1 MMTLLRYFMP
11 IMFLASCAH
20 SYDEEPNF
28 HAWNYEY
35 DLVSMQGHEGALQR
49 DKEIMESSGIEK
61 TTATMVSYWNGDIE
75 WVELN
80 IGDCVRYRNT
90 PDGPV
95 EALHRCTELVEVE
108 GIETDYIP
116 YISASDNFLESISP
130 NIAEIKKVSK
140 TEVVWNDFDGK
151 ELARFRFI
159 KEAE

>member
-1 MMTLLRYFMP
+1 MC
-11 IMFLASCAH
+11 I
-20 SYDEEPNF
+20 
-28 HAWNYEY
+28 
-35 DLVSMQGHEGALQR
+35 R
-49 DKEIMESSGIEK
+49 DS
-61 TTATMVSYWNGDIE
+61 
-75 WVELN
+75 
-80 IGDCVRYRNT
+80 NT

-108 GIETDYIP
+108 GVETDYIP
-116 YISASDNFLESISP
+116 YISASDNFLGSISP

>member
-11 IMFLASCAH
+11 IMFLATCAH

-49 DKEIMESSGIEK
+49 DKEIMDSSGIEK

-90 PDGPV
+90 PDDPV
-95 EALHRCTELVEVE
+95 EALHRCTEL
-108 GIETDYIP
+108 P
-116 YISASDNFLESISP
+116 YISASDNFLGSISP